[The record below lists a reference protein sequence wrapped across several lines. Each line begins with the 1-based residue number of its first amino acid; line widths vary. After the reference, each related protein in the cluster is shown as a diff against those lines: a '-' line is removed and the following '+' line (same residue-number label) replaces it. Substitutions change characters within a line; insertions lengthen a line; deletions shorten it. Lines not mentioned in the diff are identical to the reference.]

1 MVDVT
6 RLATTTV
13 NFVNVSSAS
22 QEPTWT
28 GTHTIDANTNLVLL
42 YYINTIGLS
51 STLPD
56 PFVSAASINS
66 EAFTL
71 IYRERSN
78 IFTAPQVGISV
89 WALINPS
96 ATGTQNWSI
105 TCDTPATLNTQWA
118 AFSNYSGA
126 QNILTAADAV
136 TFVSSVAN
144 SQTPSLPATGVTAG
158 DYQFIIYSQSIADEG
173 AAQTQSTT
181 INNGWTEVQDTQSGT
196 ASGDAHFAWYDTA
209 SFTDDDATQN
219 ITLANTLNNGHNFA
233 VRFIINNRQFY
244 ATGTPSIP
252 TITQSTS
259 IKRPPRVY
267 LNTTQTKVGATELA
281 VQSYNDA
288 GTSLTFND
296 PQGTGPTGSAF
307 LGIENTSTHFIDWQ
321 AVTVNTGPI
330 GSGTPSITPI
340 EAAGNA
346 LRTTVTVTDV
356 ANSGE
361 TPGAGSET
369 WNDGS
374 SGNVITGTG
383 FL

>member
-6 RLATTTV
+6 RLSTVTTAFDGILDTKV
-13 NFVNVSSAS
+13 DPF
-22 QEPTWT
+22 T
-28 GTHTIDANTNLVLL
+28 GTHTIDTGTTGILVIYNATL
-42 YYINTIGLS
+42 GLGAFQS
-51 STLPD
+51 NNVVLS
-56 PFVSAASINS
+56 ASINS
-66 EAFTL
+66 ENFTE
-71 IYRERSN
+71 IYQEA
-78 IFTAPQVGISV
+78 TAVLSSGARVLTYVG
-89 WALINPS
+89 ALINPA
-96 ATGTQNWSI
+96 ATGSQNWSI
-105 TCDTPATLNTQWA
+105 DIDTAELSSWATQEVVFLN
-118 AFSNYSGA
+118 FSGV
-126 QNILTAADAV
+126 QNITTAADMADV
-136 TFVSSVAN
+136 IDTALFGNSS
-144 SQTPSLPATGVTAG
+144 PSTADLLATGVSAG
-158 DYQFIIYSQSIADEG
+158 DFQVIHTCSSG
-173 AAQTQSTT
+173 AETQAST
-181 INNGWTEVQDTQSGT
+181 INNGWAELADIQTGADIS
-196 ASGDAHFAWYDTA
+196 DAQFAVYDTS
-209 SFTDDDATQN
+209 SFTDDDATQT
-219 ITLANTLNNGHNFA
+219 ITFSPVDSIDTLAIRL
-233 VRFIINNRQFY
+233 RINNRQFY
-244 ATGTPSIP
+244 ATGITSIP
-252 TITQSTS
+252 VITQSTT

-267 LNTTQTKVGATELA
+267 LNTTQTKAGATELA

-383 FL
+383 FV